1 MVLSGLEEKVA
12 ESVDRA
18 LLMRHVEEI
27 SKYVRL
33 SGEPGEREAFEY
45 IAHVL
50 RGYGFV
56 TELLMHDA
64 YISLPGPAALEV
76 LSPAKRAIECITH
89 AFGQSTPPQGVVAE
103 LVYAGDGSEQS
114 YAGLDVTN
122 KFVLLDGMASPGAA
136 GIATK
141 MGALGQVHTGVPDG
155 QMHEMIVSNVWGNP
169 DDETKAN
176 LPRTFVLSIAFS
188 EGEVLRQALAAGPV
202 RIRAKASVSTRW
214 TKIPLLV
221 ASIKPPERR
230 GTEPAGAEPAGI
242 ERAGAEP
249 SGAERDTFL
258 LLSGHLDS
266 WYRGAMDNGSAN
278 ATMIE
283 VARVIAENRAQLRR
297 GLRLCFWSGHSH
309 GRYAGSAYYVDNH
322 WEDLERNCIL
332 HLNTDSTGA
341 VGATNLLDANV
352 MAETR
357 GLAAHAVGAV
367 TGGAFRG
374 RRMSRNGDQ
383 SFWGA
388 GIPSLFVSLSQQGPG
403 PGGGGGL
410 GWWWHTCHDTPDKI
424 APDFLV
430 RDTKV
435 YAVVAARVLTSALL
449 PLDYSACA
457 REWVDELE
465 ALASKAGAR
474 FDLNAIV
481 ARAKSFRERAERLQQ
496 AAGRAEVACS
506 PHAAEAIN
514 KCLVRL
520 GRVLIPV
527 SYTRAGRFA
536 HDPALDVHPLPDIA
550 DAARLGQ
557 VAEGSDEEKF
567 LKVRLQ
573 RGSNRTLAA
582 LKDATALVD
591 EALDIIEKGE

>member
-1 MVLSGLEEKVA
+1 MALSGLEKKVA
-12 ESVDRA
+12 ESVDRT
-18 LLMRHVEEI
+18 LLMHHVEEI

-33 SGEPGEREAFEY
+33 SGEPEEREAFEY
-45 IAHVL
+45 IARVL
-50 RGYGFV
+50 RGYGFL
-56 TELLMHDA
+56 TRLLTHDA
-64 YISLPGPAALEV
+64 YISLPGPASLEV
-76 LSPAKRAIECITH
+76 LSPTPRAVDCITH
-89 AFGQSTPPQGVVAE
+89 AFGQSTPPQGAVAE
-103 LVYAGDGSEQS
+103 LVYAGDGSAQG
-114 YAGLDVTN
+114 YAELDVAN

-136 GIATK
+136 EIATK
-141 MGALGQVHTGVPDG
+141 MGVLGQVHAGVPDG

-176 LPRTFVLSIAFS
+176 LPRTFVLSITFS
-188 EGEVLRQALAAGPV
+188 EGEALKQAMAAGPV
-202 RIRAKASVSTRW
+202 RIRAKASVGTRW
-214 TKIPLLV
+214 TKIPLLE
-221 ASIKPPERR
+221 ASIRPPEST
-230 GTEPAGAEPAGI
+230 GEQPAGAE
-242 ERAGAEP
+242 RT
-249 SGAERDTFL
+249 GAERDAFL

-283 VARVIAENRAQLRR
+283 VARVIAENRAHLRR

-309 GRYAGSAYYVDNH
+309 GRYAGSAYYLDNH
-322 WEDLERNCIL
+322 WEDLEQNCIL

-357 GLAAHAVGAV
+357 GLAAHAVSAV
-367 TGGAFRG
+367 TGDAFRG

-383 SFWGA
+383 SLWGA
-388 GIPSLFVSLSQQGPG
+388 GIPSLFVSLSQQGPS

-410 GWWWHTCHDTPDKI
+410 GWWWHTRHDTPDKI
-424 APDFLV
+424 DPDFLV

-435 YAVVAARVLTSALL
+435 YAVVAARVLAGAVL

-457 REWVDELE
+457 QEWVAEIE
-465 ALASKAGAR
+465 ALAGRAGAR
-474 FDLNAIV
+474 FDLGPAV
-481 ARAKSFRERAERLQQ
+481 ARARSFQEKAQQLQQ
-496 AAGRAEVACS
+496 AAGRAEGTVS
-506 PHAAEAIN
+506 PRTVRVIN
-514 KCLVRL
+514 RCLVRL
-520 GRVLIPV
+520 GRALIPI

-550 DAARLGQ
+550 DAAKLCQ

-573 RGSNRTLAA
+573 RGLNRILAA